1 MNRYRQV
8 STVEGIFGSSTLDSA
23 RAEMIKKTYILL
35 SISVVSGII
44 GGIIGSNSPFM
55 INLFSGW
62 MGWIMAM
69 ILLNMMPRIALAARN
84 NPVLGVSA
92 LVLDGFVSGLIL
104 APMLFLANAYAPDVV
119 PSALAI
125 TGMIFAGVTAYV
137 MTTKKSFNTPFGII
151 SGMFFASIGIMMLNM
166 FLGYPLLSLI
176 IAGAIGIIGLLILLN
191 ATSQILNNPEF
202 NDPLAGAL
210 MLFAGLFNIF
220 IAVIHILMAFTG
232 RDD

>member
-1 MNRYRQV
+1 
-8 STVEGIFGSSTLDSA
+8 
-23 RAEMIKKTYILL
+23 
-35 SISVVSGII
+35 
-44 GGIIGSNSPFM
+44 
-55 INLFSGW
+55 
-62 MGWIMAM
+62 
-69 ILLNMMPRIALAARN
+69 
-84 NPVLGVSA
+84 LGVSA

-125 TGMIFAGVTAYV
+125 TGLIFAGVTAYV
-137 MTTKKSFNTPFGII
+137 MTTKKSFNAPFGLI
-151 SGMFFASIGIMMLNM
+151 SGMFFASIGIILLNM

>member
-137 MTTKKSFNTPFGII
+137 MTTKKSFNAPFGLI
-151 SGMFFASIGIMMLNM
+151 SGMFFASIGIMLLNM